1 MVKKK
6 DDWEY
11 VEVKTGKA
19 RQTKSQKQLEKKV
32 KKTGGKYSVE
42 RINTYDLFE

>member
-1 MVKKK
+1 MKSKKE

-19 RQTKSQKQLEKKV
+19 RQTKAQRAFEKEV
-32 KKTGGKYSVE
+32 KRKGGKYTLQRESPW
-42 RINTYDLFE
+42 F

>member
-11 VEVKTGKA
+11 VEVKAGKA
-19 RQTKSQKQLEKKV
+19 RQTKAQTRFEKETKR
-32 KKTGGKYSVE
+32 KGGRYTVQRE
-42 RINTYDLFE
+42 EVAFY